1 MIVANL
7 ATYPPRESNL
17 ADVVAAILPQVN
29 RLNIV
34 LNQYD
39 APLEAFAGEEKIAQ
53 IIPDEDQKDVGKFYP
68 DVTGADWVFMIDDD
82 MIYPPDFVA
91 NSIAA
96 MEALGPGKFLGGYHG
111 SLYYEPQFSLAPK
124 ALLKYLRYKPVN
136 IADYRKPFR
145 FYEALE
151 KPTVVD
157 QIATNAAVMR
167 GEDFPLHSYMAGSQ
181 KFVDVRLARWC
192 FERGITPVCLP
203 RAAGW
208 LGEVRFEETIF
219 RGFTRQNPPHVAE
232 EIWTYALKVQ
242 GRGQPVEAA
251 R

>member
-68 DVTGADWVFMIDDD
+68 DVSGADWVFMIDDD

-96 MEALGPGKFLGGYHG
+96 MEALGPGKYLGGYHG
-111 SLYYEPQFSLAPK
+111 SLYYEPQFSLAPSK
-124 ALLKYLRYKPVN
+124 LLKYLRYKPVN

-145 FYEALE
+145 FYETLE

-167 GEDFPLHSYMAGSQ
+167 GEDFPLHSYMSGSQ

>member
-1 MIVANL
+1 MITANL

-17 ADVVAAILPQVN
+17 AQVVQAILPQVD

-34 LNQYD
+34 LNQYE
-39 APLEAFAGEEKIAQ
+39 APLPAFEGEEKIAQ

-68 DVTGADWVFMIDDD
+68 DVSGADWVFMIDDD
-82 MIYPPDFVA
+82 MIYPVDFVA
-91 NSIAA
+91 KSIAS
-96 MEALGPGKFLGGYHG
+96 MEAIGPGKFLGGYHG
-111 SLYYEPQFSLAPK
+111 SLYYEPQVSLSPAK
-124 ALLKYLRYKPVN
+124 LLKYLRYKPVN

-145 FYEALE
+145 FYEPLE

-167 GEDFPLHSYMAGSQ
+167 GADFPPHAFMAGSQ

-192 FERGITPVCLP
+192 FENSITPVCLP
-203 RAAGW
+203 RPADW
-208 LGEVRFEETIF
+208 LGEVRFDETIF

-232 EIWTYALKVQ
+232 EIWSYALKVP
-242 GRGQPVEAA
+242 GRGAPVGEG